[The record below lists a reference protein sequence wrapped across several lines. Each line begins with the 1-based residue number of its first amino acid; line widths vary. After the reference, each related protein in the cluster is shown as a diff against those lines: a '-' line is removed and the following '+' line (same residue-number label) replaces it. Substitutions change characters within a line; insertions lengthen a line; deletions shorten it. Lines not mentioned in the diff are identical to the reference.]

1 MGIFDN
7 RVALVTGAASGIG
20 KAVAADLAANGAKVV
35 VADINED
42 AARAVAQDIEAA
54 GGTAAALKQDAASA
68 QANETAV
75 KFAVETF
82 GALHLAVNNAG
93 IGDQVPLAEKKLED
107 WDRIINLNLN
117 GVAYGCHYQLNQM
130 LAQQDGIPCAI
141 VNMSSIH
148 GSVARQ
154 GGIAA
159 YAAAKH
165 GVIGLTK
172 SIAADYAAKGIRCN
186 AVGPGYIDTPL
197 LNRLSEEMRQQ
208 LIARHP
214 QARLGRAE
222 EVAAMV
228 RFLLSDEASFVNG
241 SYHLVDGGYTAI

>member
-68 QANETAV
+68 QENETAV

-197 LNRLSEEMRQQ
+197 LNRLSEEMRHQ

-241 SYHLVDGGYTAI
+241 SYHLVDGGYTAL

>member
-68 QANETAV
+68 QENEAAV

-130 LAQQDGIPCAI
+130 LTQQDGIPCAI

>member
-1 MGIFDN
+1 
-7 RVALVTGAASGIG
+7 
-20 KAVAADLAANGAKVV
+20 
-35 VADINED
+35 
-42 AARAVAQDIEAA
+42 
-54 GGTAAALKQDAASA
+54 
-68 QANETAV
+68 
-75 KFAVETF
+75 
-82 GALHLAVNNAG
+82 
-93 IGDQVPLAEKKLED
+93 
-107 WDRIINLNLN
+107 
-117 GVAYGCHYQLNQM
+117 M
-130 LAQQDGIPCAI
+130 LTQQDGIPCAI

-241 SYHLVDGGYTAI
+241 SYHLVDGGYTAL

>member
-20 KAVAADLAANGAKVV
+20 KAVAVDLAANGAKVV

-68 QANETAV
+68 QENETAV

-93 IGDQVPLAEKKLED
+93 IGDQVPLAEKELED

>member
-68 QANETAV
+68 QENETAV